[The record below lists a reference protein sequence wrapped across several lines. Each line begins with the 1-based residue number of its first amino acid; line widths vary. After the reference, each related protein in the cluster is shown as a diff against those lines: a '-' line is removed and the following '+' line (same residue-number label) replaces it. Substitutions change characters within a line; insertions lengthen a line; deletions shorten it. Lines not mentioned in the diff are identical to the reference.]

1 MDNKMQLYRKFVRE
15 TSLEREEDNRKSLYE
30 EAWNVL
36 LGAQTVV
43 ITTHIHPDGDAVGSS
58 LALWHYLKG
67 VGKKVQ
73 VVIDFAVPSIYSY
86 LSGYEQI
93 CKPENLEST
102 ELMVVL
108 DTSVAEKRIGSVAK
122 FISDVILNIDH
133 HDTNEGPA
141 DISIVEPHRASTCEI
156 LFAMF
161 EEAGIEMNEVIA
173 ECLYTGMAT
182 DTGFFRFPSTNSK
195 TFETAERLVRCG
207 ASPSR
212 ISSAIETRKYE
223 EIQLYSRALG
233 QIERFQHGRIAGVFL
248 DEEYREFELT
258 NGIIDIMRYMEG
270 VEIAV
275 LMQYDAENNYRVRMR
290 SNRIDISSIAK
301 SYGGGGHEDSA
312 GFSIFDY
319 FEHARQRLVND
330 MEAWLGEKN
339 NIEVQ
344 K

>member
-1 MDNKMQLYRKFVRE
+1 MDKKMQLNRKSMRRI
-15 TSLEREEDNRKSLYE
+15 SLEIEEDNRKSLYQ

-36 LGAQTVV
+36 LGAQTIV

-58 LALWHYLKG
+58 LALWNYLKG
-67 VGKKVQ
+67 RGKNVQ

-93 CKPENLEST
+93 CKPDNPRRT
-102 ELMVVL
+102 ELIVVL

-122 FISDVILNIDH
+122 FISDSILNIDH
-133 HDTNEGPA
+133 HDTNEGLTE
-141 DISIVEPHRASTCEI
+141 ISIVEPYRASTCEI

-161 EEAGIEMNEVIA
+161 EEAGIEINKAIA

-195 TFETAERLVRCG
+195 TFEMAEKLVCCG

-212 ISSAIETRKYE
+212 ISSALETRKYE
-223 EIQLYSRALG
+223 EIQLYSCALG

-248 DEEYREFELT
+248 DEEFREFELS

-290 SNRIDISSIAK
+290 SNGIDISSIAK

-312 GFSIFDY
+312 GFSIFDH
-319 FEHARQRLVND
+319 FENARYRLVKD
-330 MEAWLGEKN
+330 MKEWLVGKN
-339 NIEVQ
+339 
-344 K
+344 